1 MNFSIETN
9 RRSATFKVLA
19 VGVLILVLLIPI
31 SMVKGVVFDR
41 MHYANEVVA
50 DIRGSWGDQQIVA
63 GPLFRVPFR
72 ALATNSRGETYAVD
86 KFAYLVAEKLIGS
99 AKTAVEERQR
109 GIHEVL
115 VYKSEIET
123 IASFDFGA
131 LEALDID
138 PEALEWSRAELV
150 VGLTDRAAV
159 SATPSVTINGKETS
173 FASTTQQVNGL
184 PPVLSAPLGR
194 HFKPD
199 VDAKTLD
206 VTIRLSLNGTE
217 ALQFLPLAERSEYR
231 VTSDWPSPSF
241 SGRRLPSE
249 RNVTDSG
256 FDAVWTS
263 TGIARIL
270 PSVWI
275 NGDASPNMFDDGG
288 FGVRFMTP
296 VGLYQLM
303 DRALKYAILFIGL
316 TFITY
321 FLMETVASIRLHP
334 LQYLLVGLA
343 NSLFYLLL
351 LSLAEHVGF
360 GLAYVASSAA
370 SATLIIG
377 YSSTVLGARA
387 RTVVM
392 AVVISGLYGFLY
404 LTLMA
409 ESFALLAG
417 SIGLW
422 GILGTTMYLTRN
434 VDWFTTV
441 ERNNPA

>member
-41 MHYANEVVA
+41 MHYASEVVA
-50 DIRGSWGDQQIVA
+50 DIRGSWGDQQTVA

-72 ALATNSRGETYAVD
+72 AIATNSRGDTYAVD
-86 KFAYLVAEKLIGS
+86 KYAYLVAEKLIGS
-99 AKTAVEERQR
+99 AKTVVEERQR

-123 IASFDFGA
+123 IASFEFGA

-150 VGLTDRAAV
+150 FGLTDRAAV
-159 SATPSVTINGKETS
+159 NATPSVTINGTETS
-173 FASTTQQVNGL
+173 FASTMQQVSGL

-206 VTIRLSLNGTE
+206 VTIRLSFNGTE

-275 NGDASPNMFDDGG
+275 NGDAAPNMFDDGG

-360 GLAYVASSAA
+360 GLAYVASSVA

-422 GILGTTMYLTRN
+422 GILGTIMYLTRN